1 MEISLQRLGDNP
13 RDHDG
18 TFAGFNPPHKADVNG
33 LRPDVD
39 PYNADE
45 RPEGVESMRWNIY
58 PSPPPRHWHWKAPG
72 QTPGEG
78 GEGYDESQRGPDGQ
92 IKGVPVDTYA
102 QEKAKARETNG
113 SEGFDM
119 ADCEI
124 PGADNRGW
132 AFEMDESGVYQIYE
146 KLEEKRECRGHL
158 PRSPLLLTLELGVS
172 LFVAEDRKRLFRNVT
187 LREYYTD
194 LDYVLNVCS
203 DGPAKS
209 FAFRRLKYL
218 QSKWSLYTLLNEY
231 QEIADVKVN

>member
-39 PYNADE
+39 SYNADE
-45 RPEGVESMRWNIY
+45 IPEGVESKRWNIY

-124 PGADNRGW
+124 PSADNRGW

-146 KLEEKRECRGHL
+146 KLEEKRECRGHF
-158 PRSPLLLTLELGVS
+158 PRSPLLLTLELV
-172 LFVAEDRKRLFRNVT
+172 FVAEDRKRLFRNVT

-209 FAFRRLKYL
+209 FAFRRLNYL
-218 QSKWSLYTLLNEY
+218 QSKWSRYTLLNEY